1 MDITL
6 LCDNTVLTDHYYL
19 GEPGLSVHIKDQETE
34 VLFDLGYSD
43 VFLRNALAMGIAPC
57 DAEYVVFS
65 HCHLDHTWGLGPLL
79 RHHVTTWSK
88 KKPEFLGHPALF
100 RSVQFDGDE
109 IGMVASEETLARY
122 GTVRLSHTPVEITD
136 EIVFLGEIP
145 RRFCFEGRTAIGTS
159 EGVPDLVPDDT
170 ALACRTDDGL
180 VVVTGCAHAG
190 ICATVEYARE
200 VSGEEKV
207 ADVIGGFH
215 LLDASPAQI
224 EATCR
229 YFGDLGADQI
239 HPCHCTGLPATL
251 ALARVAKVCE
261 TGVGLRLS
269 FGPRS

>member
-1 MDITL
+1 MDITP

-19 GEPGLSVHIKDQETE
+19 GEPGLSIHIRDRDTE

-57 DAEYVVFS
+57 DADYVVFS

-79 RHHVTTWSK
+79 RHLVTAGNK
-88 KKPEFLGHPALF
+88 KRPEFLAHPALF

-122 GTVRLSHTPVEITD
+122 GRVRLSRTPHRITD

-145 RRFCFEGRTAIGTS
+145 RRFAFEGRDAIGTS
-159 EGVPDLVPDDT
+159 EGAPDLVPDDT
-170 ALACRTDDGL
+170 ALACRTDEGL
-180 VVVTGCAHAG
+180 VVVTGCAHTG
-190 ICATVEYARE
+190 ICSTVEYARE
-200 VSGEEKV
+200 VSGEKKV

-215 LLDASPAQI
+215 LLDASSEQI

-229 YFGDLGADQI
+229 YFRDLGAERI
-239 HPCHCTGLPATL
+239 HPCHCTGLPATV
-251 ALARVAKVCE
+251 ALAGAANVCE

-269 FGPRS
+269 FEQRS

>member
-19 GEPGLSVHIKDQETE
+19 GEPGFSVHIKDQETE

-43 VFLRNALAMGIAPC
+43 IFLRNALAMGIAPC
-57 DAEYVVFS
+57 NAEYVVFS

-79 RHHVTTWSK
+79 RHLVTAGGEKS
-88 KKPEFLGHPALF
+88 PEFIGHPVLF
-100 RSVQFDGDE
+100 RSVRIDGAE
-109 IGMVASEETLARY
+109 IGMATTEEGLARY
-122 GTVRLSHTPVEITD
+122 GRVRLSRAPVWLTD
-136 EIVFLGEIP
+136 EVVYLGEVP
-145 RRFCFEGRTAIGTS
+145 RRFGFEGRNAIGTS
-159 EGVPDLVPDDT
+159 DGLPDLVPDDT

-190 ICATVEYARE
+190 ICSTIEYARE
-200 VSGEEKV
+200 VSSEKKV
-207 ADVIGGFH
+207 VDVIGGFH

-229 YFGDLGADQI
+229 YFRDLDAEQI
-239 HPCHCTGLPATL
+239 HPCHCTGLAATVG
-251 ALARVAKVCE
+251 LARVANVCE
-261 TGVGLRLS
+261 TGVGLSLA